1 MGLNSRYNPHDIE
14 DKIYRNWMEKEYF
27 KANVNENKEPF
38 TIVIPPPNVTGQ
50 LHMGH
55 ALDNTIQDIFIRY
68 ARMNGKEALW
78 LPGTDHASIATESKV
93 VEKLAKEGMTKDML
107 GREKFLENAWEWKEK
122 YGGRIIEQLKKLGC
136 SCDWSRERFTM
147 DEGITRAVEYVFV
160 KLYEKGLIYKGE
172 RIVNWCPSC
181 KTSISDAEVEYEEK
195 ASSFWHIRYKVED
208 SDEYITIATTRPETL
223 LGDTAVAVHPEDE
236 RYSHLVG
243 KNVILPLVNR
253 KIPVIADD
261 YVEKDFG
268 TGALK
273 ITPAHDP
280 NDYEVGK
287 RHNLPVINIMN
298 EDATIAKD
306 CLRYS
311 GMDRDK
317 AREEIVKDLEKEG
330 YLVKIEPHI
339 HNAGTCYRC
348 KSLIEPYAS
357 KQWFVKMEELAAPA
371 IKAVK
376 DGDTNF
382 IPERF
387 EKIYFNWMENIR
399 DWCIS
404 RQLWWGHRIPAY
416 YCEDCDEITVGMGE
430 ITHCKHCNSTKIYR
444 DEDVLD
450 TWFSSALWPFAT
462 LGWPDKTEDM
472 KYFYPTNLLVTGYDI
487 ITFWV
492 SKMIFSAIEHTG
504 EVPFKDIYIH
514 GLVRDSQGRKMSK
527 SLGNG
532 IDPLEVMEE
541 YGTDALRFSLIQNI
555 APGNDIRYIPEKVE
569 AGRNFANK
577 IWNAARFSL
586 TYISKVEEKDRQ
598 TIIDIEPHKDT
609 LMPEDKWIITKM
621 GRVIDSVKNNFG
633 NFEIGIALSEIYNF
647 AWQDFC
653 DQYIEMIKP
662 RLYDE
667 TKESYISAVATLN
680 YVLKGILKL
689 LHPYMPFISEE
700 IYMQLVH
707 NDESIMIADYP
718 NSEYIFEDET
728 RVVDEIIEIIRQI
741 RNVRAESN
749 IPNSKRTN
757 AVSITKTNKELL
769 EQDIDMIKK
778 MAYIDTLE
786 VYNTIAESKD
796 VTDMLAIHTE
806 NVDMYIDMSSVVN
819 KDEEI
824 KKIESE
830 IKKVEGELLRAK
842 KMLENET
849 FVAKAPAKLIDAE
862 KDKIKKYT
870 LLLTKLQES
879 LEKLK

>member
-1 MGLNSRYNPHDIE
+1 MELNSRYNPQEIE
-14 DKIYRNWMEKEYF
+14 DRIYENWMKNEYF
-27 KANVNENKEPF
+27 KANINKNKEPF

-78 LPGTDHASIATESKV
+78 LPGTDHASIATENKV
-93 VEKLAKEGMTKDML
+93 VEKLAKEGITKEML
-107 GREKFLENAWEWKEK
+107 GREVFLEKAWEWKEE
-122 YGGRIIEQLKKLGC
+122 YGGRITEQLKKLGC

-147 DEGITRAVEYVFV
+147 DEGITKAVEYVFV

-172 RIVNWCPSC
+172 RIVNWCPTC

-195 ASSFWHIRYKVED
+195 ASSFWHIRYKVEG

-223 LGDTAVAVHPEDE
+223 LGDTAIAVNPTDE
-236 RYSHLVG
+236 RYTHLIG

-253 KIPVIADD
+253 LIPVIADD
-261 YVEKDFG
+261 YVEKEFG

-287 RHNLPVINIMN
+287 RHGLPVINIMN
-298 EDATIAKD
+298 EDATIAEN

-311 GMDRDK
+311 GMDRET
-317 AREEIVKDLEKEG
+317 ARVEIVKDLKLEG

-348 KSLIEPYAS
+348 KSLVEPYAS

-382 IPERF
+382 VPERF

-404 RQLWWGHRIPAY
+404 RQLWWGHRLPAY
-416 YCEDCDEITVGMGE
+416 YCEDCKEMTVTME
-430 ITHCKHCNSTKIYR
+430 KPTNCKVCNSKNIYQ
-444 DEDVLD
+444 ESDVLD

-462 LGWPDKTEDM
+462 LGWPDKTEDLE
-472 KYFYPTNLLVTGYDI
+472 YFYPTNLLVTGYDI

-492 SKMIFSAIEHTG
+492 SKMIFSSIEHTG
-504 EVPFKDIYIH
+504 EVPFKDVYIH
-514 GLVRDSQGRKMSK
+514 GLVRDSEGRKMSK

-532 IDPLEVMEE
+532 IDPLEVMAE

-555 APGNDIRYIPEKVE
+555 APGSDIRYIPEKVE

-586 TYISKVEEKDRQ
+586 TYISKVEDKES
-598 TIIDIEPHKDT
+598 IIDISLHQDN
-609 LMPEDKWIITKM
+609 LMPEDKWIISKM
-621 GRVIDSVKNNFG
+621 GIVIDAVKTNFK

-707 NDESIMIADYP
+707 ADESIMIAEYP
-718 NSEYIFEDET
+718 ENNYMFENEAKT
-728 RVVDEIIEIIRQI
+728 VDEILDIVKQI
-741 RNVRAESN
+741 RNIRAESN
-749 IPNSKRTN
+749 IVNSKKTD
-757 AVSITKTNKELL
+757 AVIISKPNKELL
-769 EQDIDMIKK
+769 EQEIDMIKK
-778 MAYIDTLE
+778 LAFIDNLE
-786 VYNTIAESKD
+786 IFEVVSDNKD
-796 VTDMLAIHTE
+796 LSNMLAIHTE
-806 NVDMYIDMSSVVN
+806 NIDMYIDMSSCIN
-819 KDEEI
+819 KDEER
-824 KKIESE
+824 KKIETE
-830 IKKVEGELLRAK
+830 IKKVGSELLRAN

-849 FVAKAPAKLIDAE
+849 FVSKAPAKLIDAE
-862 KDKIKKYT
+862 KDKIQKYT
-870 LLLTKLQES
+870 LLLAKLEES
-879 LEKLK
+879 LNNLK